1 MNRESKKKISRKK
14 RKELK
19 HFRRE
24 RVLGI
29 VLTIPQLFFAFWG
42 GMLAFR
48 HFTFLFQPT
57 HVATT
62 ECPLIAAGLL
72 VVVLG
77 IFGAYGALHFVFKK
91 TRFEHFFPGYWNW

>member
-1 MNRESKKKISRKK
+1 MNRESKKKISREK

-29 VLTIPQLFFAFWG
+29 VLTIPHLFFAFWG

-72 VVVLG
+72 VVILG
-77 IFGAYGALHFVFKK
+77 IFGAYGALHFVFEK

>member
-1 MNRESKKKISRKK
+1 MNRESKKKISREK

-29 VLTIPQLFFAFWG
+29 VLTIPHLFFAFWG
-42 GMLAFR
+42 GMFAFQ
-48 HFTFLFQPT
+48 HFTFLFQTT

-77 IFGAYGALHFVFKK
+77 IFGAYGALHFVFEK

>member
-29 VLTIPQLFFAFWG
+29 VLTIPHLFFAFWG

-77 IFGAYGALHFVFKK
+77 IFGAYGALHFVFEK

>member
-29 VLTIPQLFFAFWG
+29 VLTIPHLFFAFWG
-42 GMLAFR
+42 GMFAFQ
-48 HFTFLFQPT
+48 HFTFLFQTT

-77 IFGAYGALHFVFKK
+77 IFGAYGALHFVFEK